1 MDPRRFSCVNIVLI
15 GVALVTAGCTS
26 PRRIHA
32 QAGRTTPTIRA
43 DVHADAALPPTA
55 QPDPTR
61 PAVLSVAVEAHES
74 GPPPGHDPRDDDPDY
89 GYTPVP
95 GDVFAVPGEFE
106 AVQALILAFAD
117 DALELLPRYVELI
130 EAGQREARVV
140 VLYNSDA
147 ALAELQLA
155 LSRAGVELLDV
166 TFERTA
172 IDSAWIRDYG
182 PLFALTRRGDFRI
195 IDTRY
200 YGARMSDDRLPTA
213 LGESWGFD
221 VSRPPLITE
230 GGNFLSDG
238 LGRCVVSDEVLTR
251 NNVWEISELE
261 DVYASYFGCGKVTVV
276 PALAGEG
283 TGHVDMLVTI
293 TGPGEA
299 IVGAYRDG
307 DDLEN
312 AERLDEAATLMMA
325 AGFSVRRIPM
335 PTNQDGRFRS
345 YTNAL
350 ALNGIVF
357 VPVYGDDRR
366 HEEEALRVFAD
377 AYPDR
382 RIVPIDATDLIQWSG
397 AVHCIT
403 LTVAR

>member
-1 MDPRRFSCVNIVLI
+1 VLI
-15 GVALVTAGCTS
+15 GVALMAAGCTS
-26 PRRIHA
+26 PRRISA
-32 QAGRTTPTIRA
+32 KTGRTTPTLRA
-43 DVHADAALPPTA
+43 DVLADATPSRAA
-55 QPDPTR
+55 RPDPTL
-61 PAVLSVAVEAHES
+61 PAVLSVAVGAHES
-74 GPPPGHDPRDDDPDY
+74 SPPPGHDPRDDDPDF
-89 GYTPVP
+89 GYTPIP
-95 GDVFAVPGEFE
+95 GDVYAVPGEFE
-106 AVQALILAFAD
+106 AAQALILAFAD

-147 ALAELQLA
+147 ALAELQLG

-166 TFERTA
+166 TFEHVPL
-172 IDSAWIRDYG
+172 DSAWIRDYG
-182 PLFALTRRGDFRI
+182 PVFALTKRGDFRI

-200 YGARMSDDRLPTA
+200 YGARMSDDVVPTT
-213 LGESWGFD
+213 LGEAWGFA

-230 GGNFLSDG
+230 GGNLLSDG
-238 LGRCVVSDEVLTR
+238 LGLCVVSDEVLAR

-261 DVYASYFGCGKVTVV
+261 DVYASYFGCGRVTVV

-283 TGHVDMLVTI
+283 TGHVDMLATI
-293 TGPGEA
+293 TGPAEA

-312 AERLDEAATLMMA
+312 AERLDEAAALMLG
-325 AGFSVRRIPM
+325 AGFRVRRIPM

-350 ALNGIVF
+350 ALNGVVF
-357 VPVYGDDRR
+357 VPVYSDDRR
-366 HEEEALRVFAD
+366 HEAEALRVFAD
-377 AYPDR
+377 AYPGR